1 MPQGTQVQGEET
13 DTVHYF
19 YQPTKY
25 KEGEQHERY
34 EKPNKEA
41 YKKG

>member
-25 KEGEQHERY
+25 KEGE
-34 EKPNKEA
+34 
-41 YKKG
+41 